1 MHLHLCIYISL
12 KSQNHTE
19 SSILIIKKKVYP
31 LHCQKYICVFFVIIV
46 DWMIIFDKGS
56 IEYLE
61 INSMSP
67 GGCSFNFMCVMF
79 KCVVVIT
86 FLSISNTMYCLYV
99 NGSTSWQMSVRIGLG
114 YGLVLSGNKPL
125 PEPMLTEI
133 YVAIRC
139 HLATMS

>member
-1 MHLHLCIYISL
+1 MWFF
-12 KSQNHTE
+12 
-19 SSILIIKKKVYP
+19 
-31 LHCQKYICVFFVIIV
+31 FFVIIV

-61 INSMSP
+61 INSMPP

-99 NGSTSWQMSVRIGLG
+99 NGSASWQMSVRIGLG
-114 YGLVLSGNKPL
+114 NGLVLSGNKPL

-133 YVAIRC
+133 YVAIWC
-139 HLATMS
+139 HLAPMS

>member
-1 MHLHLCIYISL
+1 
-12 KSQNHTE
+12 
-19 SSILIIKKKVYP
+19 
-31 LHCQKYICVFFVIIV
+31 
-46 DWMIIFDKGS
+46 MIIFDKGS
-56 IEYLE
+56 IEYWE

-99 NGSTSWQMSVRIGLG
+99 NGSGSWQMSVRIGLG
-114 YGLVLSGNKPL
+114 NGLVLSGNKPL

-133 YVAIRC
+133 YVAIWC